1 VLHLLPAL
9 PPAFRSSVKDLED
22 RVVAADGG
30 RLKLEWGVLD
40 SWAAD
45 GRQEPRVAVFEEDGR
60 VLGFAGRYA
69 FGNGGTAEVAGMV
82 DPSARRRGVGSR
94 ILDRVLRDCADRGFG
109 EVLLVT
115 PRNGAGGAQFAR
127 AHGGRLEHSE
137 HALVLRRDPTPGR
150 CDPAITLRRAG
161 PDDAAL
167 IGRLLDAAFHFP
179 PTDLEALL
187 ALPEERTMLISYTGE
202 PVGTVRLTRG
212 PDTGGI
218 YGFAVDPAWQGRG
231 IGRDVLRRCCLLLR
245 EEGAR
250 TVGLEVAVDNERAL
264 GLYTSVGFEPVLTE
278 DYYTLT

>member
-9 PPAFRSSVKDLED
+9 TPALRPSVKALED

-45 GRQEPRVAVFEEDGR
+45 GRAEPRVAVFEEDER

-69 FGNGGTAEVAGMV
+69 FGDGGTAEVAGMV
-82 DPSARRRGVGSR
+82 DPAARRRGIGSR
-94 ILDRVLRDCADRGFG
+94 ILDGVLRGCRERGFD

-137 HALVLRRDPTPGR
+137 HALVLRGDPTPGR
-150 CDPAITLRRAG
+150 SDAAVTLRRAG
-161 PDDAAL
+161 PGDAEV
-167 IGRLLDAAFHFP
+167 IGRLLDAAFHSTP
-179 PTDLEALL
+179 SDLEKLL
-187 ALPEERTMLISYTGE
+187 ALPDERTLLISYADV

-212 PDTGGI
+212 PDSGGI

-231 IGRDVLRRCCLLLR
+231 IGRDVLRRCCTLLR
-245 EEGAR
+245 DEGAH

-278 DYYTLT
+278 DYYALP